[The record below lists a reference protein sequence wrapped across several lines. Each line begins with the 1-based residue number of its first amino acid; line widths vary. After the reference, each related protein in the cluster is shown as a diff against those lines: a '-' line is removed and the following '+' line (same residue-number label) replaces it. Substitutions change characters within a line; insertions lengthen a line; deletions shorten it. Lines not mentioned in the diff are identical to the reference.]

1 MQLQVANTKLQAQI
15 DSLTNKNAD
24 LEEKCAKM
32 RVDLRD
38 AQSRGGGGDP
48 EAMIKLAEQVE
59 QILAEKQRLQERFDE
74 VNEKNK
80 ALRHKAG

>member
-1 MQLQVANTKLQAQI
+1 MQLQVANTKLQAQV

-32 RVDLRD
+32 RVELRD

-48 EAMIKLAEQVE
+48 EAMIKLAE
-59 QILAEKQRLQERFDE
+59 
-74 VNEKNK
+74 
-80 ALRHKAG
+80 